1 MSNTHTGTSER
12 IRGASIGGQVTRQ
25 RSIEWQQERN
35 YSSSDDDD
43 DGHITEQLNYNNS
56 HLSPEKSIL
65 AHLIAQT
72 QQLSK

>member
-1 MSNTHTGTSER
+1 MSNNHMGTSGR
-12 IRGASIGGQVTRQ
+12 IRGASIGGQVSRQ
-25 RSIEWQQERN
+25 HSMEWQQERN
-35 YSSSDDDD
+35 YSSSDDD
-43 DGHITEQLNYNNS
+43 GQVTEQLNYSNS